1 MPSFFDFNTIAH
13 KIGVQLY
20 REAAKKAYENGTPN
34 KAKDLAVAMTNKFAS
49 NILEAIDEEA
59 KFQSAKDIN

>member
-1 MPSFFDFNTIAH
+1 MSSFFNFNTIAQ

-20 REAAKKAYENGTPN
+20 REAAKKAYELGQPN
-34 KAKDLAVAMTNKFAS
+34 KAKDIAATMVNRFAS

-59 KFQSAKDIN
+59 RFQSAKEVE